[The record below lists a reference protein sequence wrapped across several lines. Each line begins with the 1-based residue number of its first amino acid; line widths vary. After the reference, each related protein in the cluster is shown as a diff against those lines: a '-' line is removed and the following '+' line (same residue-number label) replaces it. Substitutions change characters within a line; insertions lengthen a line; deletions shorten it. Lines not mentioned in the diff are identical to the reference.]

1 MGILAFLHRIAA
13 RDGGKK
19 MRLLL
24 NESVPEHGH
33 ALHSGVVITVI
44 SHRGSRLGAVASSMT
59 NHIF

>member
-33 ALHSGVVITVI
+33 ALHSGSIQVWLLLLSLTGAPAWVLL
-44 SHRGSRLGAVASSMT
+44 RLR
-59 NHIF
+59 